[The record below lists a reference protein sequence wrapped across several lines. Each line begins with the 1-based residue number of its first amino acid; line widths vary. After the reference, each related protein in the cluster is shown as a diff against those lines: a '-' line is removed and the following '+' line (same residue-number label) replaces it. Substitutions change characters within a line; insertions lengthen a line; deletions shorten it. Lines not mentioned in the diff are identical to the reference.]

1 MNADELSALVDPPDP
16 NAQAR
21 IRIWRILL
29 AGVVVAIACQLGI
42 YFGFVQN
49 WAFRSDPKLVKQRL
63 DMAFPGKS
71 RTMFENATQLTV
83 FSIGDVSQFQC
94 AKPSPQSRPGEFHGY
109 KILGQVQLSDD
120 ENQRAKELIRDG
132 LLDDG
137 MRAFCFKPHHGVRAI
152 NGKQAVDFVICFK
165 CRQLVTYSEGANR
178 EAKIGRQPENYFN
191 QLLTAAGVPFAPDYK
206 P

>member
-71 RTMFENATQLTV
+71 RTVLDNATQITLY
-83 FSIGDVSQFQC
+83 SLNGSELDYQL
-94 AKPSPQSRPGEFHGY
+94 SPTSHPGQFHGY
-109 KILGQVQLSDD
+109 PTLGQVVLDGAD
-120 ENQRAKELIRDG
+120 RQRVVAAFYDG
-132 LLDDG
+132 LADPSNF
-137 MRAFCFKPHHGVRAI
+137 RAACFCPHHGLRVLQ
-152 NGKQAVDFVICFK
+152 GKQIVDIVICFT
-165 CRQLVTYSEGANR
+165 CSNLVTYAAGAKGDAHMGHQPEKYFNRLLTDAGANFDPR
-178 EAKIGRQPENYFN
+178 
-191 QLLTAAGVPFAPDYK
+191 YK